1 MISSIRGTV
10 QHVGTD
16 EIILEVGG
24 VGIRISLPI
33 PVLEVVPAVGKPF
46 FLHTRLIV
54 REDSLSLYGFQNK
67 EQREIFDMLL
77 KVGGIGPRLGLAVL
91 SHLSPDMLRSAVVN
105 DHQEILMQVP
115 GIGRKT
121 AQKVIFYLKDRLA
134 APLEELP
141 VPSELDND
149 VLSVLMTLG
158 YSVVEA
164 QTAIQSIPENAPEEV
179 EERVRIALQHFG

>member
-1 MISSIRGTV
+1 
-10 QHVGTD
+10 
-16 EIILEVGG
+16 
-24 VGIRISLPI
+24 
-33 PVLEVVPAVGKPF
+33 
-46 FLHTRLIV
+46 
-54 REDSLSLYGFQNK
+54 
-67 EQREIFDMLL
+67 
-77 KVGGIGPRLGLAVL
+77 
-91 SHLSPDMLRSAVVN
+91 
-105 DHQEILMQVP
+105 
-115 GIGRKT
+115 
-121 AQKVIFYLKDRLA
+121 VIFYLKDRLA